1 MTNKQLK
8 GEYSM
13 NHEQDEAD
21 RLKTELAG
29 FIYDKALVTNTE
41 MVAAGGVEESNDP
54 LVMFGRGVAH
64 AVAAMIFR
72 QSMQCVMLMNLLLD

>member
-1 MTNKQLK
+1 V
-8 GEYSM
+8 S
-13 NHEQDEAD
+13 
-21 RLKTELAG
+21 
-29 FIYDKALVTNTE
+29 
-41 MVAAGGVEESNDP
+41 AGGVEESNDP